1 MGAPSG
7 KIADEFGDW
16 IALRPK
22 WLQTAAAKLI
32 TAQKRPGAKEIVE
45 FADLAIAEVTNRPG
59 TAFEQ
64 FPPGVFTSAGSV
76 PDLRLAKV
84 DKVSGVNAI
93 RAGAKIEFGCDVTVV
108 YGQNGSGKS
117 GFSRLMKHICGARN
131 KPDLLPDVFTA
142 TIPEPQAEVTIAEN
156 GAAATF
162 LWTMAAG
169 AVPKLR
175 HVHVFDN
182 ATAAGYVNSKSEA
195 TYEPRK
201 LRFLSALVEIADAVA
216 AELVRRKTT
225 LASKLPAVAP
235 EFRGSEAETFLRGLR
250 HDIDGKTVDA
260 ACSWSAEDAAWKT
273 AIGASLKETDVA
285 GKLKDVARRKK
296 SLELFETQV
305 STLKAAASD
314 ENAAV
319 FEKAKLDAATKR
331 KAASEDAEDA
341 FRNSALDGI
350 GKASWKLLW
359 ESARAYSEQA
369 AYPGVPFPTVGE
381 GDLCVLCHQEIGE
394 GAKTRMSEFERF
406 VKGGIEAAATVAE
419 AELKRLTDALPAM
432 PEKEKWA
439 VDAGDAGVD
448 PEAAEV
454 VREALAGR
462 LAALRAASTDL
473 PAPADWQPTEAAV
486 KATRLALDQTEAA
499 LTEIQ
504 KAGKKDELE
513 KALKTLRA
521 REWVASNAAAVW
533 AEVARLCSVAELDAA
548 AALAN
553 TRALT
558 VKKNALADEELS
570 RGYRDRFV
578 AELEL
583 LGGKRLRVEPV
594 PSREGKGKVSFSL
607 AFKDA
612 KRPASTGAV
621 LSEGEMRIVALA
633 AFLADISGSGLPT
646 PFVFDDP
653 ISSLD
658 QDYEERVVDRL
669 VALSKTRQVVV
680 FTHRLSLLALIEDA
694 IDAASRVATTAA
706 PAPGLSIVTLRRIGS
721 VIGVVDDMEVRH
733 KKPRSGFAVL
743 RDQRIP
749 QIRNHME
756 AGNAAEYDSAL
767 KSACGDFRILIE
779 RTVEKV
785 MLNGLLERFRRSV
798 QTKQIKT
805 LAKINIGDCALI
817 DEMMT
822 KYSRSEHS
830 QSDEMAGALPAV
842 EELHE
847 DLNKVIAWIDE
858 FGVRVVA

>member
-1 MGAPSG
+1 MGAISG

-22 WLQTAAAKLI
+22 WLQTAAARLI
-32 TAQKRPGAKEIVE
+32 AAQKRPGGKEIIE
-45 FADLAIAEVTNRPG
+45 FADLALAEATNRPG
-59 TAFEQ
+59 ATFEQ
-64 FPPGVFTSAGSV
+64 FPPGVFALAGSA
-76 PDLRLAKV
+76 PDLRLTKV

-93 RAGAKIEFGCDVTVV
+93 RAGAKIEFGRDITVI

-117 GFSRLMKHICGARN
+117 GFSRLMKHVCGARA
-131 KPDLLPDVFTA
+131 KPDLLPDVFSDA
-142 TIPEPQAEVTIAEN
+142 HPEPQAEVTIVES
-156 GAAATF
+156 GAPLT
-162 LWTMAAG
+162 LPWTLANG

-175 HVHVFDN
+175 HVHVFDS

-201 LRFLSALVEIADAVA
+201 LRFLSALVDIADSVA
-216 AELVRRKTT
+216 AELGRRKST
-225 LASKLPAVAP
+225 LASKLPAVVP
-235 EFRGSEAETFLRGLR
+235 DLRGSEAETFLRGLR
-250 HDIDGKTVDA
+250 HDIDDKKVDM
-260 ACSWSAEDAAWKT
+260 ACSWSAEDAARKT
-273 AIGASLKETDVA
+273 AIETSLKETDVA

-296 SLELFETQV
+296 SLELFETLV

-331 KAASEDAEDA
+331 KAAFEDAEKA
-341 FRNSALDGI
+341 FRNSALEAI
-350 GKASWKLLW
+350 GKESWKLLW

-369 AYPGVPFPTVGE
+369 AYPGVPFPAVGE

-394 GAKTRMSEFERF
+394 GARTRMAEFERF
-406 VKGGIEAAATVAE
+406 VKGGIEAAATAAE
-419 AELKRLTDALPAM
+419 AGLKRLTGVLPAV

-439 VDAGDAGVD
+439 VDAGNAGVD
-448 PEAAEV
+448 PEIAEA
-454 VREALAGR
+454 VRQALASR
-462 LAALRAASTDL
+462 LTALRAAGIDL
-473 PAPADWQPTEAAV
+473 PAPADWRPTEAAV
-486 KATRLALDQTEAA
+486 EATRLALIQTENA

-504 KAGKKDELE
+504 NTGKKDELE

-521 REWVASNAAAVW
+521 REWVASNAAAVR
-533 AEVARLCSVAELDAA
+533 AEVARLRLVAELDAA
-548 AALAN
+548 VALAN

-558 VKKNALADEELS
+558 IKKNALADEELS
-570 RGYRDRFV
+570 SGYRDRFV

-583 LGGKRLRVEPV
+583 LGGKRLPVETV
-594 PSREGKGKVSFSL
+594 PSQEGKGKVSFSL
-607 AFKDA
+607 AFKGA
-612 KRPASTGAV
+612 KRQASTGAV
-621 LSEGEMRIVALA
+621 LSEGEIRIVALA

-680 FTHRLSLLALIEDA
+680 FTHRLSLLTLIEDA
-694 IDAASRVATTAA
+694 IEAASRVATAA
-706 PAPGLSIVTLRRIGS
+706 VPVPGLSIVTLRRIGS
-721 VIGVVDDMEVRH
+721 VVGMVDDMEVRH

-743 RDQRIP
+743 RDQRVP
-749 QIRNHME
+749 QIRKHME

-767 KSACGDFRILIE
+767 KSVCSDFRILVE
-779 RTVEKV
+779 RAVEKV
-785 MLNGLLERFRRSV
+785 MLDGLLERFRRSV

-822 KYSRSEHS
+822 KYSRFEHS
-830 QSDEMAGALPAV
+830 QSDEMGGALPDV
-842 EELHE
+842 GELHE
-847 DLNKVIAWIDE
+847 DLNKVIGWIDE
-858 FGVRVVA
+858 FGGRQVA